1 MLSLRSLD
9 KIYANGTQAL
19 RGIDL
24 SVAPGQAV
32 AIIGGSGSGKST
44 LLRLIGGLE
53 TATRGQVEIDGV
65 PVAAP
70 AETVG
75 FVFQEPR
82 LLPWLN
88 VAGNV
93 AFGLAGLPRHDRD
106 RRVDEVL
113 ARVGLEG
120 QGERWPKELSGG
132 MAQRVAIAR
141 TLAARPSILLL
152 DEPFSALDA
161 LTRASLQDHVAR
173 LWLEDRQT
181 LLLVTHDIEEALLL
195 ADRIIVLAPRPGRI
209 EEMVTVDLPRPRD
222 RDNPAFEQARRDLRK
237 ALDRSLHGQSVLRSD
252 GVT

>member
-1 MLSLRSLD
+1 MLSLRNLD
-9 KIYANGTQAL
+9 KVYANGTQAL

-24 SVAPGQAV
+24 SVAAGEAV

-44 LLRLIGGLE
+44 LLRLVGGLE
-53 TATRGQVEIDGV
+53 AATRGRVEIEGA
-65 PVAAP
+65 PLRGP

-82 LLPWLN
+82 LLPWLS

-93 AFGLAGLPRHDRD
+93 AFGLDGLPRKERD
-106 RRVDEVL
+106 RWVEEVL
-113 ARVGLEG
+113 ARVDLEG
-120 QGERWPKELSGG
+120 LGGRWPKELSGG
-132 MAQRVAIAR
+132 MAQRVALAR
-141 TLAARPSILLL
+141 TLAARPRILLL

-195 ADRIIVLAPRPGRI
+195 ADRVVILTPKPGRI
-209 EEMVTVDLPRPRD
+209 EEIVTVDLPRPRD
-222 RDNPAFEQARRDLRK
+222 RDGAAFEQAKRYLRK
-237 ALDRSLHGQSVLRSD
+237 ALDRSLHGQVPAL
-252 GVT
+252 V

>member
-1 MLSLRSLD
+1 MLSLRNLD
-9 KIYANGTQAL
+9 KTYANATQAL

-24 SVAPGQAV
+24 SVAPGEAV

-53 TATRGQVEIDGV
+53 TATCGRVEIDGV
-65 PVAAP
+65 PISGP

-82 LLPWLN
+82 LLPWLT

-93 AFGLAGLPRHDRD
+93 AFGLASLPRQERD
-106 RRVDEVL
+106 RRVAEVL

-120 QGERWPKELSGG
+120 QGRRWPKELSGG

-141 TLAARPSILLL
+141 TLAARPGILLL

-195 ADRIIVLAPRPGRI
+195 ADRVVVLAPKPGRI
-209 EEMVTVDLPRPRD
+209 EETVSVDLPRPRD
-222 RDNPAFEQARRDLRK
+222 RDSAAFEQARRYLRK
-237 ALDRSLHGQSVLRSD
+237 ALDHSLHGQMPAYA
-252 GVT
+252 

>member
-1 MLSLRSLD
+1 MLSLRNLD
-9 KIYANGTQAL
+9 KVYANGTQAL

-24 SVAPGQAV
+24 SVAAGEAV

-44 LLRLIGGLE
+44 LLRLVGGLE
-53 TATRGQVEIDGV
+53 AATRGRVEIEGA
-65 PVAAP
+65 PLRGP

-75 FVFQEPR
+75 LVFQEPR
-82 LLPWLN
+82 LLPWLS

-93 AFGLAGLPRHDRD
+93 AFGLDGLPRQERD
-106 RRVDEVL
+106 RRVGEVL

-120 QGERWPKELSGG
+120 QGGRWPKELSGG
-132 MAQRVAIAR
+132 MAQRVALAR
-141 TLAARPSILLL
+141 TLAARPRILLL

-195 ADRIIVLAPRPGRI
+195 ADRVVILTPKPGRI
-209 EEMVTVDLPRPRD
+209 EEMVTVNLPRPRD
-222 RDNPAFEQARRDLRK
+222 RDSAAFEQAKRYLRK
-237 ALDRSLHGQSVLRSD
+237 ALDRSLHDQVPARA
-252 GVT
+252 

>member
-1 MLSLRSLD
+1 MLSLRKLD
-9 KIYANGTQAL
+9 KTYANGTQAL
-19 RGIDL
+19 SGIEL
-24 SVAPGQAV
+24 SIAPGEAV

-53 TATRGQVEIDGV
+53 AATRGRVEIDGM
-65 PVAAP
+65 PVGGP

-82 LLPWLN
+82 LLPWLT

-93 AFGLAGLPRHDRD
+93 AFGLAGLPRQERD

-113 ARVGLEG
+113 ARVGLAG
-120 QGERWPKELSGG
+120 QGGRWPKELSGG

-141 TLAARPSILLL
+141 TLAARPGILLL

-195 ADRIIVLAPRPGRI
+195 ADRVVILKPKPGRI
-209 EEMVTVDLPRPRD
+209 EDTVSVDLPRPRD
-222 RDNPAFEQARRDLRK
+222 RDSAVFEQARRELRK
-237 ALDRSLHGQSVLRSD
+237 ALDRSLHGQILA
-252 GVT
+252 TT